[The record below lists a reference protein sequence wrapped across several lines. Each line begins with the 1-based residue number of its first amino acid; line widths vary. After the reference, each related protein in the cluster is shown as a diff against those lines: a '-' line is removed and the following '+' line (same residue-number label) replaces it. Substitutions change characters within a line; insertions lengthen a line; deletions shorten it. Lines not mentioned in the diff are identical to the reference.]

1 MMMACSSFKSIL
13 MLFNKGKPNANVFP
27 LPVCASARTS
37 WPATILGTVACCI
50 SVGVLNREGMAATVF
65 ALRVSLSNDINE
77 PSIKVDVES
86 NRAVKV
92 RE

>member
-1 MMMACSSFKSIL
+1 
-13 MLFNKGKPNANVFP
+13 
-27 LPVCASARTS
+27 
-37 WPATILGTVACCI
+37 
-50 SVGVLNREGMAATVF
+50 MAATVF